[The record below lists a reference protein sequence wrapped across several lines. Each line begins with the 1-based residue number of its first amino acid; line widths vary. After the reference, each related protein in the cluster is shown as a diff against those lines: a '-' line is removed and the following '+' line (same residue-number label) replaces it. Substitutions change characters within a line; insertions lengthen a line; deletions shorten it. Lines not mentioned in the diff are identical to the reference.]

1 MTGFAADGL
10 DAVLGSGAPA
20 AVLGGEQTPDV
31 ELMELSTVAARIVAE
46 AHVCMAYSKE
56 PSKRIAVILLF
67 V

>member
-1 MTGFAADGL
+1 LTGFAADGL

-20 AVLGGEQTPDV
+20 AVLGEQTPDV